1 MLRSLILAL
10 VLPVATP
17 ASADTWYRARTDHFD
32 LFTNTSPDEAR
43 AAAGALEGFRR
54 VLERVLPPSRS
65 VAPAPVAVL
74 AFKDS
79 GSFEPVVPLAN
90 GGEPRTAD
98 GFFQGGTGR
107 TYIAVNLGT
116 HRPDRYDALYHEWA
130 HLALNEAL
138 PAQPAW
144 VGEGLA
150 EVYSAW
156 RSEGDRVLVGLPR
169 PEHLQT
175 IASRGLMPLET
186 LLRADYTSD
195 LYNKER
201 PRELFYAQAWAF
213 AHHLLLGRTDGAVRL
228 RAYLE
233 GIARG
238 LDPVEGYRAAFG
250 EDLATAQA
258 RLQAYVAPG
267 AVRPAA
273 AELHDAAVPAAL
285 TLDAPTRAET
295 EYVLGDLLLHGGRA
309 RDARAHLARA
319 LEADPS
325 FQPAREAL
333 AEVALRQARWDEAR
347 THLRAALAADP
358 ESPVALYRF
367 AESLVREASARS
379 LVLSDQ
385 DEAEA
390 VRALEKCVARAPYH
404 ADAVHL
410 LSRLKPSPVHRRIPL
425 LEAAFLREPHRTEL
439 GLTLAHLY
447 TKVNDFGRS
456 TATLLRAREAARDE
470 AMRFLCSHLLGKA
483 AYVASVTAETPG
495 TLRAL
500 ECLPGGALNFLIEGP
515 GGGLLRLHAPSARA
529 PFLYGAEG
537 EAFEREL
544 VCGPHAEP
552 VTAWYRP
559 GEAGA
564 PGDGTLLSL
573 TFPRTSSATP

>member
-1 MLRSLILAL
+1 
-10 VLPVATP
+10 
-17 ASADTWYRARTDHFD
+17 
-32 LFTNTSPDEAR
+32 
-43 AAAGALEGFRR
+43 
-54 VLERVLPPSRS
+54 
-65 VAPAPVAVL
+65 VAVL
-74 AFKDS
+74 AFGDG
-79 GSFEPVVPLAN
+79 GSFDDVMPL
-90 GGEPRTAD
+90 GKDGEPRTAD

-107 TYIAVNLGT
+107 SYIAVNLGT
-116 HRPDRYDALYHEWA
+116 NRPDRYDALYHEWA

-156 RSEGDRVLVGLPR
+156 QGDGDRVLVGLPR
-169 PEHLQT
+169 AEHLQT
-175 IASRGLMPLET
+175 IAARGLMPLPA

-213 AHHLLLGRTDGAVRL
+213 AHHLLLGRTDGHARL

-238 LDPVEGYRAAFG
+238 LDAVDGYRSAFG

-258 RLQAYVAPG
+258 RLQAHIAPG

-273 AELHDAAVPAAL
+273 TEVPDAAAPITL
-285 TLDAPTRAET
+285 TVDAPTRAET
-295 EYVLGDLLLHGGRA
+295 QYVLGDLLLHAGRA
-309 RDARAHLARA
+309 REARGRLARA

-333 AEVALRQARWDEAR
+333 VEVALRQAKWDEAR
-347 THLRAALAADP
+347 GHLRAALAADP
-358 ESPVALYRF
+358 ESPLALHRF
-367 AESLVREASARS
+367 ADAMVREASARS
-379 LVLSDQ
+379 LVLSD
-385 DEAEA
+385 DEEAEA

-410 LSRLKPSPVHRRIPL
+410 LARLKPSPVHRRIPL
-425 LEAAFLREPHRTEL
+425 LQAAFLREPHRTEL
-439 GLTLAHLY
+439 GITLAHLY
-447 TKVNDFGRS
+447 TKANDFGRS

-483 AYVASVTAETPG
+483 AYVASVTAEARG

-515 GGGLLRLHAPSARA
+515 GGGLLRLHAPSPRA
-529 PFLYGAEG
+529 AFLYGSEG

-544 VCGPHAEP
+544 VCGPQAEP

-559 GEAGA
+559 GQTEGA
-564 PGDGTLLSL
+564 LGDGTLLSL
-573 TFPRTSSATP
+573 SFPQTSSATP